1 MTRLAAA
8 DEKQVK
14 QKLMEA
20 NYADSTLKKYRA
32 SVARF
37 MEWVDENKVATRLT
51 TAAAVDDTVCRY
63 IAWLYYQ
70 TDGKKGKSIASTLL
84 SALVA
89 ASPHLAGKL
98 VESTKMARGWSRIKP
113 AVAYPPLSWELCIV
127 MAYQLKRAGKPLFA
141 LALLLGFDCFLR
153 NGEIVNLVKSD
164 VADSGDPR
172 VGTSYTGVAL
182 RLRDT
187 KTGKNQWVTVMNTHV
202 RKLLRERVKA
212 LKSPTDRL
220 FPFSSDQLRVMFRAV
235 CDNLGLSRAYVVHS
249 LRHGGATKA
258 YLDNMP
264 IAEIKK
270 RGRWRSDKS
279 ADHYIQSG
287 PALLLQQS
295 VPGKYAK
302 LGQLLDRVLYEAF
315 TTSSTTPSLS
325 QKH

>member
-1 MTRLAAA
+1 MTRLADA

-37 MEWVDENKVATRLT
+37 MEWVDENKMSGQLT
-51 TAAAVDDTVCRY
+51 TAAAVDDVVCRY
-63 IAWLYYQ
+63 VSWLYHR
-70 TDGKKGKSIASTLL
+70 TDGQKGKSVASTLL

-98 VESTKMARGWSRIKP
+98 IFSAKMARGWSRIKP

-127 MAYQLKRAGKPLFA
+127 MAYQLKRAGKPLYA

-153 NGEIVNLVKSD
+153 NGELVNLVKAD

-187 KTGKNQWVTVMNTHV
+187 KTGKNQWVTVMNPHV
-202 RKLLRERVKA
+202 RKLLRERVLA
-212 LKSPTDRL
+212 LRSQADRL
-220 FPFSSDQLRVMFRAV
+220 FPFSSDQFRTVFRAV

-258 YLDNMP
+258 FLDNMP

-270 RGRWRSDKS
+270 RGRWRADKS
-279 ADHYIQSG
+279 AEHYIQSG

-295 VPGKYAK
+295 VPEKYAK
-302 LGQLLDRVLYEAF
+302 LGRLLDRILFEAF
-315 TTSSTTPSLS
+315 TSSLP

>member
-8 DEKQVK
+8 DEQRVK
-14 QKLMEA
+14 QELMEA

-32 SVARF
+32 VVARF
-37 MEWVDENKVATRLT
+37 MEWVDDNKVPYEQLR
-51 TAAAVDDTVCRY
+51 TAAEVDDVACRY

-70 TDGKKGKSIASTLL
+70 TNGEKGKSIALTLP

-89 ASPHLAGKL
+89 AAPCLKGKL
-98 VESTKMARGWSRIKP
+98 LFATKMAHGWSRKKS
-113 AVAYPPLSWELCIV
+113 AVPYPPISWELTVV
-127 MAYQLKRAGKPLFA
+127 MAYQMKRAGKPLYA
-141 LALLLGFDCFLR
+141 LATLLGFDCLLR
-153 NGEIVNLVKSD
+153 NGEVVGLFGSD
-164 VADSGDPR
+164 VADAGDPR
-172 VGTSYTGVAL
+172 IGTSYTGMAL

-187 KTGKNQWVTVMNTHV
+187 KTGKNQWVTVLNPAL

-220 FPFSSDQLRVMFRAV
+220 FPFTSDQFREVFRATA
-235 CDNLGLSRAYVVHS
+235 DNLGLSRAYVVHS

-258 YLDNMP
+258 FLDNMP

-270 RGRWRSDKS
+270 RGRWRAQNS
-279 ADHYIQSG
+279 AEHYIQSG

-295 VPGKYAK
+295 VPAHYSK
-302 LGQLLDRVLYEAF
+302 LGQRLGCLLFEMF
-315 TTSSTTPSLS
+315 TASFTLS